1 MLAFN
6 PFTLLNMHNTLPL
19 NDLSVLNYENFY
31 SGVWQNGQDMYI
43 TCLLLG
49 ETFTSFGF
57 FVNYSQASITATQL
71 ILNQGLTC
79 MQSLSPYQMDTENA
93 LVNLC

>member
-49 ETFTSFGF
+49 EIFTSFGF

-71 ILNQGLTC
+71 ILDQKFNMYAIFVTISDGH
-79 MQSLSPYQMDTENA
+79 
-93 LVNLC
+93 